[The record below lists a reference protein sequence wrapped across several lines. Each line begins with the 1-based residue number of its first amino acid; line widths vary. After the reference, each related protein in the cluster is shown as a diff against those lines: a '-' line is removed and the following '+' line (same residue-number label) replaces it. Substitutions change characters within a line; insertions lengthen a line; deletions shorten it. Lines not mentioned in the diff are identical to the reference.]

1 MGERGEGNGVRRGDW
16 WGSGGVQLWWPR
28 RVGGRILDGVAG
40 VGVVDRSIVSQR
52 ELLVSES
59 GMGRIGTGRD
69 QLGEFRASVLGE
81 SAVLLCV
88 VHDR

>member
-1 MGERGEGNGVRRGDW
+1 MN
-16 WGSGGVQLWWPR
+16 
-28 RVGGRILDGVAG
+28 
-40 VGVVDRSIVSQR
+40 RSIVSQR

-59 GMGRIGTGRD
+59 GMGRTGTGRD

-88 VHDR
+88 VHDRQ